1 MSVRFTRAL
10 VRKPPASVAKGL
22 RAVDRGAPSYDGI
35 VAEHAAYVAALERAG
50 LRVEVLPPLDL
61 LPDSLFV
68 EDPALVF
75 PEGAILLRPGAPSR
89 AREAE
94 ALRAELAKRF
104 AALVV
109 LPGPG
114 TVDGGDVLTL
124 GDRVLIGLS
133 ERTDEAGAQALAAAL
148 SAFGKQAE
156 IVRTPPGVLHLK
168 TECAPLGETTV
179 LSTARLAASGIFD
192 GLEVQLVPEGE
203 EPAANALRL
212 NDHILVAEGYPRTAA
227 LLEKTGC
234 TVSALPT
241 AQIAKIDAGLSCL
254 SLRWAD

>member
-1 MSVRFTRAL
+1 MTVRFTRAL

-22 RAVDRGAPSYDGI
+22 RAVDRGAPSYEG
-35 VAEHAAYVAALERAG
+35 VQAEHAAYVAALERAG
-50 LRVEVLPPLDL
+50 LQVETLAPLDL

-75 PEGAILLRPGAPSR
+75 TEGAILLRPGAPSR
-89 AREAE
+89 RREAE
-94 ALRAELAKRF
+94 ALRPDLAARF
-104 AALVV
+104 EALVV

-114 TVDGGDVLTL
+114 AVDGGDVLVL

-133 ERTDEAGAQALAAAL
+133 ARTDAAGAEAVIAAL
-148 SAFGKQAE
+148 PAFGKRGE

-168 TECAPLGETTV
+168 SDCAPLGEAAV

-192 GLEVQLVPEGE
+192 GLEVQQVPEGE

-212 NDHILVAEGYPRTAA
+212 NDHILIADGYPKTAEM
-227 LLEKTGC
+227 LEKTGC
-234 TVSALPT
+234 AVTALPT
-241 AQIAKIDAGLSCL
+241 AEIAKIDAGLSCL